1 MFTNASKMS
10 FCISDLT
17 QTLDLPFRRN
27 KSFTQ
32 TSKVGERP
40 DNSAQVRK
48 EELKYYSTNENMLV

>member
-1 MFTNASKMS
+1 MFTCASKMS
-10 FCISDLT
+10 FRISDLI

-27 KSFTQ
+27 KSLRETL
-32 TSKVGERP
+32 TVGDRP